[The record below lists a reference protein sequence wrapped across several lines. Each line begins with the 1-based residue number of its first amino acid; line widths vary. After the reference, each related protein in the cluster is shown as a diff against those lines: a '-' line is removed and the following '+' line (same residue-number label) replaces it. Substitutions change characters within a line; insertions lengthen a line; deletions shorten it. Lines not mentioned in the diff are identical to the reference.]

1 MQQNRRFVLESEKSH
16 CGKAPQQRIRGDV
29 LLDIH
34 SRLSSDRPED
44 KQAQAHIKR
53 NWGTIEKLADTLSG
67 GKYSADK
74 AKQAAPP
81 PQAQGLIIIDQA
93 RPRVADVPVP
103 YLRISMNGRVVLAD
117 TNSGIQLHFLGQIK
131 RVNGEQR
138 FVIATAE
145 NGFVAPLDSTL
156 SDKIADLADLTI
168 NRSYSEDDLAEAI
181 KTRLQIA

>member
-1 MQQNRRFVLESEKSH
+1 M
-16 CGKAPQQRIRGDV
+16 
-29 LLDIH
+29 
-34 SRLSSDRPED
+34 
-44 KQAQAHIKR
+44 
-53 NWGTIEKLADTLSG
+53 
-67 GKYSADK
+67 
-74 AKQAAPP
+74 
-81 PQAQGLIIIDQA
+81 
-93 RPRVADVPVP
+93 ADVPVP